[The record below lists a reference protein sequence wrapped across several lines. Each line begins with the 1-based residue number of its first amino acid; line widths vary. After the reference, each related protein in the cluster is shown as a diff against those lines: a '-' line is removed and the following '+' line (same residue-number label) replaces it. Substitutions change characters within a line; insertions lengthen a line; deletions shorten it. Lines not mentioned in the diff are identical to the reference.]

1 MSASM
6 NLLRTNSLMG
16 AKVVKMVQIPNCNHH
31 FKTVTFATFTK
42 VTVRRPAVL
51 NMVRKHN
58 VQADEHTLFR
68 KQQETEQNDLG

>member
-1 MSASM
+1 
-6 NLLRTNSLMG
+6 
-16 AKVVKMVQIPNCNHH
+16 MVQIPNCNHH
-31 FKTVTFATFTK
+31 FKTVFFDTDLKKAATFATFTK